1 MREHVLG
8 DRVSF
13 LKYDVSLE
21 NERPEEGVGTPA
33 TVKYVTCCGPQQK
46 KWNSPGHRFLT
57 QCKTELPLGLEVPH
71 SWRGAHR
78 GGQPMVVTSGGNWVR

>member
-13 LKYDVSLE
+13 LKCDVSLE

-46 KWNSPGHRFLT
+46 KWTHQDTDF
-57 QCKTELPLGLEVPH
+57 
-71 SWRGAHR
+71 
-78 GGQPMVVTSGGNWVR
+78 